1 MKAIIKRELK
11 NYVKNPILWLGLLFV
26 LFWLFQFL
34 SPYLTIHYFQSE
46 EELKALE
53 PENIA
58 DADIMEGYLPATEE
72 ERMEIAIAKELP
84 NIMKV
89 LEMSEE
95 EARALLNGMR
105 QKGMGPNEMMD
116 ELYGKYGY
124 YSSYGLDYW
133 YQVSELR
140 KGSLEEAN
148 AYIEENLNDHS
159 FSYYFGRK
167 FADFG
172 GLVLGFFATILLAFL
187 FIRDMKRDTYEL
199 LHTKPISAFAYIG
212 GKVAGG
218 FLAMGM
224 VWGILTLLFGG
235 WCQIY
240 GWQQG
245 FPVNF
250 LEFAGIAA
258 IYILPNMLMIVCV
271 YTLAAL
277 AFRNPLP
284 AMPFLFLYIVYSN
297 LGGRGPDGTYGYYGR
312 PLAIMV
318 RFPGTFFDT
327 TPPPLALLN
336 QTFLILA
343 SGIILVAS
351 AALWK
356 RRRV

>member
-1 MKAIIKRELK
+1 MKVIIKRELK
-11 NYVKNPILWLGLLFV
+11 NYLKNPLLWLGLLFA
-26 LFWLFQFL
+26 LFWLVQFL

-46 EELKALE
+46 QELEALE
-53 PENIA
+53 PGNIA

-72 ERMEIAIAKELP
+72 ERMEIAIKKELP
-84 NIMKV
+84 NIVEV
-89 LEMSEE
+89 LGITEG
-95 EARALLNGMR
+95 EARELLNEMR
-105 QKGMGPNEMMD
+105 QRGLSPGEMMD
-116 ELYGKYGY
+116 ELYGKYDY
-124 YSSYGLDYW
+124 YTSYGLDYW

-140 KGSLEEAN
+140 KGSLGEAN
-148 AYIEENLNDHS
+148 AYIEESLRDHS

-172 GLVLGFFATILLAFL
+172 GLVLGFYATILLAFL

-199 LHTKPISAFAYIG
+199 LHTKPVSAFAYIG

-224 VWGILTLLFGG
+224 VWGILTLIFGV
-235 WCQIY
+235 WCQVY
-240 GWQQG
+240 GWRQG

-250 LEFAGIAA
+250 LEFVGNAA
-258 IYILPNMLMIVCV
+258 VYILPNMLMIVCV

-297 LGGRGPDGTYGYYGR
+297 MGGRGPDGTYGYYGR

-327 TPPPLALLN
+327 APPPLALLN

-343 SGIILVAS
+343 SGLIVAG
-351 AALWK
+351 AACLWK